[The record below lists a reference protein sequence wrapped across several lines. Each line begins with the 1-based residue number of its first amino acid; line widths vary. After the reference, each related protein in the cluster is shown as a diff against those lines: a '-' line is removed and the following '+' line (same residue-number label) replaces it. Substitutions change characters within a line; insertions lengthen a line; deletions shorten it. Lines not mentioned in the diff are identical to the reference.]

1 MCLSLEDFA
10 AECHDT
16 LKAKPGKA
24 GRQQLCALVRQVLK
38 DPSFVA
44 TYVPAETP
52 ERKVLY
58 EDDALG
64 FTIVAHAHHGPRTS
78 RPHDHGPGWAI
89 YGQVDGET
97 IMTDW
102 EVLEAPSDTA
112 PGKVRR
118 LRDYT
123 LTPGMAMLYEPGA
136 VHSPLREGPTRL
148 LRIEGVN
155 LDRVERQTYEAVEFC
170 PAD

>member
-24 GRQQLCALVRQVLK
+24 GRQQLCALVRQVLR

-44 TYVPAETP
+44 TYIPAETP
-52 ERKVLY
+52 ERQVLY
-58 EDDALG
+58 EDAELG
-64 FTIVAHAHHGPRTS
+64 FAIVAHAYHGPRSS

-102 EVLEAPSDTA
+102 ELVEAPTDTS
-112 PGKVRR
+112 PGKVRH

-136 VHSPLREGPTRL
+136 LHSPLREGPTRL
-148 LRIEGVN
+148 LRIEGIN
-155 LDRVERQTYEAVEFC
+155 LDRVKRQAYETVEFC
-170 PAD
+170 TAD